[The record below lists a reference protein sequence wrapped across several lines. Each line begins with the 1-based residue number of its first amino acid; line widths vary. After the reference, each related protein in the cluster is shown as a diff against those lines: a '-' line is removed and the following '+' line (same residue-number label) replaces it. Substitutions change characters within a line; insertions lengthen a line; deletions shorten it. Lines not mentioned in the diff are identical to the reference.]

1 MDEEPSDNRNA
12 NNERHRSF
20 NREVDQHKDGATNT
34 PANNNDDD
42 DDDANNNDDDDI
54 DTCAVN
60 IASGSSNGDASVDSN
75 NDAINNKYSIW
86 DSDNFHDNVT
96 KSRSFDGAAS
106 SRYSIRIRRHE
117 NKSSNHH
124 RHSDVTTFETR
135 KASNVTIALDALTR
149 ARRRTSLTEDEPKS
163 GRRE

>member
-1 MDEEPSDNRNA
+1 MDEEPSDNRSA

-60 IASGSSNGDASVDSN
+60 IASGSSNGDASVDSK
-75 NDAINNKYSIW
+75 NDAINNKSSIW
-86 DSDNFHDNVT
+86 DSDNVHENVT
-96 KSRSFDGAAS
+96 KFD
-106 SRYSIRIRRHE
+106 
-117 NKSSNHH
+117 
-124 RHSDVTTFETR
+124 
-135 KASNVTIALDALTR
+135 
-149 ARRRTSLTEDEPKS
+149 
-163 GRRE
+163 